1 MGIYNTY
8 GGPYFKPTDIEV
20 YDFAKD
26 QYQFNREYRE
36 LIWKPEI
43 EHIFV
48 DIENSVI
55 VVAWDSG
62 RKTKVK
68 LKDGDAWDLE
78 AGVNAAIV
86 KEIYALSHS
95 SYQKLISTHVTYVQH
110 KKPKKKDKNG

>member
-1 MGIYNTY
+1 MEIYNTY
-8 GGPYFKPTDIEV
+8 GGPYFKLTDKEV

-26 QYQFNREYRE
+26 QFNREYRG

-86 KEIYALSHS
+86 KEIYASSHS
-95 SYQKLISTHVTYVQH
+95 SYQKLISTHTTYVQH
-110 KKPKKKDKNG
+110 KKPKKKTKNG